1 MRYLRIDGN
10 TVLDDREAH
19 IAEFNR
25 PGSGERLCVLGVVLG
40 GRGGVLGVL
49 VWGV

>member
-25 PGSGERLCVLGVVLG
+25 KDSGACVWRACVC
-40 GRGGVLGVL
+40 
-49 VWGV
+49 

>member
-25 PGSGERLCVLGVVLG
+25 PGSGGCFW
-40 GRGGVLGVL
+40 RGSRGAAARARFLSSAG
-49 VWGV
+49 